1 MKSGLKIPDSR
12 IGANVEEVNGGSEAQ
27 IYEFGEFR
35 IEARQRLLSRSGET
49 VLLTPKVFDTLLH
62 LVRNSGKLV
71 EKDDLIRA
79 VWADTIVEENSLNQN
94 ISTLRR
100 VLGESPGENRYIV
113 TVPGRGY
120 RFVPSVRSRAIAVL
134 TPPIRTL
141 AVLPFKPLV
150 AEHRDEV
157 LEMGMAE
164 TLIARLSS
172 SREMSVCPLGS
183 VRRYGGLEQDA
194 VAAGRELGVESVLD
208 GSIQRDGTRIRVTV
222 RLVRVSDSTS
232 LWVQKFDQ
240 EFTDVFDVQDTIAEK
255 AVLALALR
263 LNQDERRKLTQHYTE
278 NVEAYH
284 QYLRGRYHI
293 SKLTRPGIRKSI
305 EFFQQAIDI
314 DPTYGLAYAWVAE
327 AYRRLPITSDV
338 APMDAF
344 PKVKAAALK
353 ALEIDPTL
361 ADAHTALA
369 FAKFWFDWDWAGAE
383 QEIRLAIDLSPNS
396 GEVHHGYA
404 VLLSILT
411 RYDEAVA
418 EGQRAV
424 DLDPLSLIINTNLA
438 VFFYFAARYDEARRQ
453 IDKTFEIDPN
463 FWVSH
468 LVNGKL
474 HVEKHDYPQAI
485 DAFAKARDFSGG
497 NSESISMTGYTW
509 ALAGEHA
516 KAENVLDE
524 LKCLSAQRHVPANS
538 MAVIH
543 AALGDNDGAFD
554 WLEKAYRERDV
565 RLSFLK
571 ADPKWD
577 LLRTDPRFGDML
589 RLIGLE

>member
-1 MKSGLKIPDSR
+1 MAVP
-12 IGANVEEVNGGSEAQ
+12 EVQ

-49 VLLTPKVFDTLLH
+49 VQLTPKVFDTLLH

-79 VWADTIVEENSLNQN
+79 VWADTVVEENNLNQN

-100 VLGESPGENRYIV
+100 VLGENAGENRYIV
-113 TVPGRGY
+113 TIPGRGY
-120 RFVPSVRSRAIAVL
+120 RFVPSVRLRAIAEQA
-134 TPPIRTL
+134 PPIKTL

-164 TLIARLSS
+164 TLIARFSS
-172 SREMSVCPLGS
+172 SREMIVCPLGS
-183 VRRYGGLEQDA
+183 VRRFGGLEQDA

-222 RLVRVSDSTS
+222 RLVRVPDGTS

-255 AVLALALR
+255 AVSALALR
-263 LNQDERRKLTQHYTE
+263 LNQDEKRKLTQRYTE

-293 SKLTRPGIRKSI
+293 SKLTQPGIRKSI

-314 DPTYGLAYAWVAE
+314 DPTYALAYAWVAE

-369 FAKFWFDWDWAGAE
+369 FAKFWFDWDWTGAE
-383 QEIRLAIDLSPNS
+383 HEIKRAIDLSPNS
-396 GEVHHGYA
+396 GEVHHGYG
-404 VLLSILT
+404 VLLSLLA
-411 RYDEAVA
+411 RHGEAVA

-424 DLDPLSLIINTNLA
+424 DLDPLSLIINANLG

-453 IDKTFEIDPN
+453 ISKTFEIDPN
-463 FWVSH
+463 FWVAH
-468 LVNGKL
+468 LVDGKL
-474 HVEKHDYPQAI
+474 HLQKHDYTQAI
-485 DAFAKARDFSGG
+485 TAFTKARDLSGG
-497 NSESISMTGYTW
+497 NSEAISMTGYTW
-509 ALAGEHA
+509 ALAGERA
-516 KAENVLDE
+516 QAQSILAE
-524 LKCLSAQRHVPANS
+524 LKSSSAQRHVPANS

-543 AALGDNDGAFD
+543 AALGENDEAFD

-571 ADPKWD
+571 VDPKWD

-589 RLIGLE
+589 RRIGIE

>member
-1 MKSGLKIPDSR
+1 MAVP
-12 IGANVEEVNGGSEAQ
+12 EVQ

-49 VLLTPKVFDTLLH
+49 VQLTPKVFDTLLH

-79 VWADTIVEENSLNQN
+79 VWADTVVEENNLNQN

-100 VLGESPGENRYIV
+100 VLGENAGENRYIV
-113 TVPGRGY
+113 TIPGRGY
-120 RFVPSVRSRAIAVL
+120 CFVPSVRLRAIAEQA
-134 TPPIRTL
+134 PPIKTL

-164 TLIARLSS
+164 TLIARFSS
-172 SREMSVCPLGS
+172 SREMIVCPLGS
-183 VRRYGGLEQDA
+183 VRRFGGLEQDA

-222 RLVRVSDSTS
+222 RLVRVPDGTS

-255 AVLALALR
+255 AVSALALR
-263 LNQDERRKLTQHYTE
+263 LNQDEKRKLTQRYTE

-293 SKLTRPGIRKSI
+293 SKLTQPGIRKSI

-314 DPTYGLAYAWVAE
+314 DPTYALAYAWVAE

-353 ALEIDPTL
+353 AFEIDPTL

-369 FAKFWFDWDWAGAE
+369 FAKFWFDWDWTGAE
-383 QEIRLAIDLSPNS
+383 HEIKRAIDLSPNS
-396 GEVHHGYA
+396 GEVHHGYG
-404 VLLSILT
+404 VLLSLLA
-411 RYDEAVA
+411 RHGEAVA

-424 DLDPLSLIINTNLA
+424 DLDPLSLIINANLG

-453 IDKTFEIDPN
+453 ISKTFEIDPN
-463 FWVSH
+463 FWVAH
-468 LVNGKL
+468 LVDGKL
-474 HVEKHDYPQAI
+474 HLQKHDYTQAI
-485 DAFAKARDFSGG
+485 TAFTKARDLSGG
-497 NSESISMTGYTW
+497 NSEAISMTGYTW
-509 ALAGEHA
+509 ALAGERA
-516 KAENVLDE
+516 QAQSILAE
-524 LKCLSAQRHVPANS
+524 LKSSSAQRHVPANS

-543 AALGDNDGAFD
+543 AALGKNDEAFD

-571 ADPKWD
+571 VDPKWD

-589 RLIGLE
+589 RRIGLE

>member
-1 MKSGLKIPDSR
+1 MAVPD
-12 IGANVEEVNGGSEAQ
+12 GQ

-35 IEARQRLLSRSGET
+35 VEAGPRLLSRSGET
-49 VLLTPKVFDTLLH
+49 VQLTPKVFDTLLY
-62 LVRNSGKLV
+62 LVRNSGTLV

-79 VWADTIVEENSLNQN
+79 VWADTVVEENNLNQN

-100 VLGESPGENRYIV
+100 ALGENRGENRYIV

-120 RFVPSVRSRAIAVL
+120 RFVAGVRSRTTTALAA
-134 TPPIRTL
+134 PIKTL

-150 AEHRDEV
+150 SEHRDEV

-164 TLIARLSS
+164 TLISRFSS
-172 SREMSVCPLGS
+172 SREMVVCPLGS

-194 VAAGRELGVESVLD
+194 VAAGRSLGVDSVLD

-222 RLVRVSDSTS
+222 RLVRVSDGAS

-255 AVLALALR
+255 AVSALALQM
-263 LNQDERRKLTQHYTE
+263 NHDERRKLTQRYTE

-284 QYLRGRYHI
+284 HYLRGRYHI
-293 SKLTRPGIRKSI
+293 SKLTPTGIRKSI
-305 EFFQQAIDI
+305 EFFQLAIEV

-338 APMDAF
+338 APLDAF

-369 FAKFWFDWDWAGAE
+369 FARFWFDWDWTGAE
-383 QEIRLAIDLSPNS
+383 HEIRRAIDLSPNS

-404 VLLSILT
+404 VLLSLLA
-411 RYDEAVA
+411 RHDEAIR

-424 DLDPLSLIINTNLA
+424 ELDPLSLVINANLGA
-438 VFFYFAARYDEARRQ
+438 FFYFAERFDEARYQ
-453 IDKTFEIDPN
+453 IAKTFEIDPT
-463 FWVSH
+463 FWIAH

-474 HVEKHDYPQAI
+474 HVQKREYPEAVA
-485 DAFAKARDFSGG
+485 AFAKAREFSGG
-497 NSESISMTGYTW
+497 NSEAISMTGYAW

-516 KAENVLDE
+516 KARGILEE
-524 LKCLSAQRHVPANS
+524 LKSLSAQRHVPANS

-543 AALGDNDGAFD
+543 AALGDYDDAFR

-565 RLSFLK
+565 RLSFLRV
-571 ADPKWD
+571 DPKWNMLRSDKRFVD
-577 LLRTDPRFGDML
+577 LLRK
-589 RLIGLE
+589 IGLE